1 MMRMPIEQAR
11 SRWLVLGRPD
21 DLGRHYEAEASTRQE
36 AERLA
41 GMWSGVIVDRRP
53 RLRWSLG
60 GFSGSARWSGELGLR
75 KKAQDGSPRA

>member
-1 MMRMPIEQAR
+1 MRTEAAC

-41 GMWSGVIVDRRP
+41 AGWSGVIVDRRP

-60 GFSGSARWSGELGLR
+60 GFDGPEGTSAASGLR
-75 KKAQDGSPRA
+75 QKAQGGSKRP

>member
-1 MMRMPIEQAR
+1 MMSMRSEAPR

-21 DLGRHYEAEASTRQE
+21 ALGRHYEAEVSTRQE

-41 GMWSGVIVDRRP
+41 AGWSGVIVDRRP

-60 GFSGSARWSGELGLR
+60 GGDVFESRFVEAGIRREHGER
-75 KKAQDGSPRA
+75 RP